1 MISLINSFKDFYFV
15 YLFFRIKKLLLIFSL
30 FTLCT
35 ILETLNIALILPL
48 VSFIFGDQNN
58 IESIKFLSFLDLKN
72 LIQNDNFI
80 YYISLFIIILF
91 GIKSIILILSNKI
104 QTNFFAQI
112 RYKISNFFFNYY
124 ISKPYIYFLNEKQ
137 SSEIMRNTTT
147 LSISYAGF
155 LERFLM
161 LANDFFI
168 FLGVIIIMIFYI
180 PKVFIILF
188 LFFLILVLIYTFLTN
203 SYFFSAGKRLLN
215 LSSSMLKDIQE
226 SLNNIIQIKLQKKE
240 SYFEKNFAKKTIENS
255 YKIAN
260 LAFLQ
265 SIPRILVE
273 FSAVLV
279 LFSLIT
285 FLVYDSYSKEEITS
299 ILTLFTITILRLF
312 PFTIKLMTFFNTA
325 NSFIPSLNL
334 LKKEILKIDN
344 EKDESKKTNDDSEK
358 LNTHKIDKINL
369 NNIDYSY
376 PTSNSKLFENINL
389 ELNKNYI
396 YGVLGPSGSGK
407 TTLLNIICGLIEPT
421 SGSVMYNNEELKSSK
436 FSNIAYVSQNS
447 FFRNDTIKNNIAFG
461 LNDFEIDERKIYE
474 CLKKVDLYELVN
486 TFDKKIDTYINE
498 LGSNFSGGQLQRLSI
513 ARAIYSNTDIII
525 FDEPT
530 SSLDHNTK
538 VNILQSINNLKGE
551 KIIIIIS
558 HLIEDMK
565 ICSKVYKIE
574 NKNLKEIY
582 AFK

>member
-1 MISLINSFKDFYFV
+1 M
-15 YLFFRIKKLLLIFSL
+15 
-30 FTLCT
+30 
-35 ILETLNIALILPL
+35 
-48 VSFIFGDQNN
+48 
-58 IESIKFLSFLDLKN
+58 SFLDLKN

-91 GIKSIILILSNKI
+91 GIKSVILILSNKI

-112 RYKISNFFFNYY
+112 RYKISSFFFNYY

-147 LSISYAGF
+147 LSSSYAGF

-226 SLNNIIQIKLQKKE
+226 SLNNIIQIKLLKKE
-240 SYFEKNFAKKTIENS
+240 SYFEKNFAKKTKENS

-312 PFTIKLMTFFNTA
+312 PFTIKLITFINTA

-344 EKDESKKTNDDSEK
+344 EKDESKKTNDDSET

-376 PTSNSKLFENINL
+376 PASNSKLFENINL
-389 ELNKNYI
+389 ELNKNNI

-407 TTLLNIICGLIEPT
+407 TTLLNIICGLIQPT

-538 VNILQSINNLKGE
+538 LNILQSINNLKDE

-574 NKNLKEIY
+574 NKNLKEIN